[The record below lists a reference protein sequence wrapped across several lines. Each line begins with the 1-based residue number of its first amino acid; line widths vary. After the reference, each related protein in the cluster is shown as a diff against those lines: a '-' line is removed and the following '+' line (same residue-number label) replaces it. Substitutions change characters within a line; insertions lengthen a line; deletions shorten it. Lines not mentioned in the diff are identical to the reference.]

1 MESLDGYAL
10 RLASEAPV
18 PGGGSAAAVVG
29 ALGAA
34 LVAMVARICG
44 ASPKYAAEAHV
55 ASEVAAESDALRD
68 RLTAARERDEHA
80 FAAVV
85 KAQRLPKAT
94 QEERAARAE
103 ALEASLRAAAEAPL
117 EAAEL
122 LLRVLRLSE
131 RVLQIPNR
139 NLAGDA
145 GCGAEFAYA
154 ALAACAYNV
163 RVNHRYM
170 HDERTIAAQSELLER
185 YEKEAAA
192 ILADVR
198 EVVNAALARPS
209 TALRSAQD
217 DTGS

>member
-1 MESLDGYAL
+1 MESLDEYAS
-10 RLASEAPV
+10 RLASDAPV

-44 ASPKYAAEAHV
+44 ANPKYAAQAHV
-55 ASEVAAESDALRD
+55 ASAVADESDALRH
-68 RLTAARERDEHA
+68 RLTVARERDEHA

-85 KAQRLPKAT
+85 AAQRLPKT
-94 QEERAARAE
+94 TPQERAARAE

-117 EAAEL
+117 EAAATA
-122 LLRVLRLSE
+122 LRVLQLSE

-170 HDERTIAAQSELLER
+170 HDEQTIAAQSELLER
-185 YEKEAAA
+185 YEHEATKT
-192 ILADVR
+192 LARVR
-198 EVVNAALARPS
+198 TTVATALAPPVS
-209 TALRSAQD
+209 S
-217 DTGS
+217 